1 MKQMNV
7 EAVVQNIDPVT
18 EFIGEELKAHGCSD
32 RALLQVAV
40 AVDEIFG
47 NIAHYAYAEEKGD
60 VNVRVD
66 VKDGFAEIIFTD
78 EGVPFNPLKSE
89 EPDVSL
95 SAEERDIGGLG
106 IFLVKKTMDNLE
118 YEYKD
123 GRNILKLTKRI

>member
-118 YEYKD
+118 YEHKD